1 MWTVVETAGCDS
13 EGGRAAL
20 EGLVKVYGR
29 PLLNHLMAKFQAGE
43 EDAED
48 PDGLTAIPEKLL
60 RCPRSSFSPFNQH
73 WSNSLSLKPLPLIA
87 LETSRSITSIEKC
100 RSFCAWAQKSHRRV
114 GRKLS
119 RAIPSDS
126 NLSKINTGEY
136 MRIFQN
142 LSAVWDVPF

>member
-1 MWTVVETAGCDS
+1 MLRLSAIVTADDP
-13 EGGRAAL
+13 
-20 EGLVKVYGR
+20 EGLTG
-29 PLLNHLMAKFQAGE
+29 
-43 EDAED
+43 
-48 PDGLTAIPEKLL
+48 IPEKLL
-60 RCPRSSFSPFNQH
+60 RCPRSSFSPFNQYRP
-73 WSNSLSLKPLPLIA
+73 NSLSLKPLPFIA

-142 LSAVWDVPF
+142 FSAVWAGGSACRFMKKAERKSF